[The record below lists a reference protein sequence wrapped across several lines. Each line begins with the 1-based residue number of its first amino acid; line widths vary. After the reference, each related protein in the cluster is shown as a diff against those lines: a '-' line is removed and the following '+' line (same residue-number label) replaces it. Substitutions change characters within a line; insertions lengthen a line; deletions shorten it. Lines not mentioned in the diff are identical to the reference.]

1 MERTTIMNDST
12 PVVVAS
18 LICEAHRDLCL
29 QSFRGLLQYSAE
41 PVQLHLFEDGSL
53 TSETAE
59 ALRAALPGVRIW
71 YFRDYDGPTRQWLA
85 RMPNLRNFR
94 ALTPMGLKIF
104 DIPLHMYKEIGRFFY
119 IDSDVLYYQRFSWE
133 ALRQLPA
140 DAVLFAR
147 DSQMAYSIGWREWL
161 KWRTRLPLP
170 FAANLGF
177 YNYPP
182 QRYNLEYLEWVYS
195 EPDFW
200 RYWTV
205 IEQLAWAAMSRGE
218 NVYYVDPRQL
228 VQACPGYTMS
238 ERTVIVHYPDVYK
251 KKMRQ
256 QSDRLPAGVPAAG
269 SPPVVLSPE
278 IAPQVTF
285 LRYAQNV
292 LHRRRL
298 MRLAA
303 TDPVHQS
310 P

>member
-1 MERTTIMNDST
+1 MSNSETVI
-12 PVVVAS
+12 VAS

-53 TSETAE
+53 TPATTE
-59 ALRAALPGVRIW
+59 ALRKALPGVKIW
-71 YFRDYDGPTRQWLA
+71 FFRDYNAQTLDWLA
-85 RMPNLRNFR
+85 KQPNLRNFR

-104 DIPLHMYKEIGRFFY
+104 DIPLHLYKTVGRFFY
-119 IDSDVLYYQRFSWE
+119 IDSDVLYYQPFSWR
-133 ALRQLPA
+133 ALRALPE

-147 DSQMAYSIGWREWL
+147 DSQMSYSIGWREWL
-161 KWRTRLPLP
+161 RWRTRLPLP

-182 QRYNLEYLEWVYS
+182 ARYDLDYLEWLYS

-205 IEQLAWAAMSRGE
+205 IEQLAWAAMSKGKD
-218 NVYYVDPRQL
+218 VYYVDPRQL
-228 VQACPGYTMS
+228 VQSCPGYTVN

-251 KKMRQ
+251 KRMRAQ
-256 QSDRLPAGVPAAG
+256 TDILPAGIPAPG
-269 SPPVVLSPE
+269 TLPVELRPE
-278 IAPQVTF
+278 RAPKVNF
-285 LRYAQNV
+285 WNYGLNV

-298 MRLAA
+298 VRLMA
-303 TDPVHQS
+303 TDDAYQS
-310 P
+310 